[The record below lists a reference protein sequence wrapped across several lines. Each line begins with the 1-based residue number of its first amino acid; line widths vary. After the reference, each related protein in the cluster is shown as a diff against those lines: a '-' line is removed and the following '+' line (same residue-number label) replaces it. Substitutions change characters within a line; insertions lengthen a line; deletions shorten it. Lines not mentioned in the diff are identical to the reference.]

1 MQKQK
6 PQNPVLQLQ
15 PQPITPLAWV
25 LMGMIQVLAFLG
37 SVKLSMHQGES
48 QAQAMRL
55 ALRILL
61 LVVPTQL
68 ILILWG
74 RRWLFKVSQSS
85 RK

>member
-6 PQNPVLQLQ
+6 PQTPFVQLQ
-15 PQPITPLAWV
+15 PRPITPLGWV

-48 QAQAMRL
+48 QAQAVRL

-74 RRWLFKVSQSS
+74 RRWLVKVSQSS
-85 RK
+85 QR